1 LRSVLQFG
9 ESVIE
14 MTTVPTARSQ
24 LSELY
29 VRESAAIEQEFS
41 ATGDGRAALARR
53 TALVDAIVQRLWN
66 EIIVGSNPGSNAGSS
81 ASPTTVDPDGPKNF
95 ALVATGGFGR
105 GWLFPHSD
113 IDLLFLHAGNSSESE
128 FKDPIRRFSQ
138 ELWDLRLKLSPATRN
153 LAECERL
160 DPNNVEF
167 AISLLDCR
175 YLAGD
180 RELFSRLRE
189 KAVPRLVARDYQ
201 NLIQNLAE
209 ITRARHH
216 KFGNTVF
223 HLEPNVKDGPG
234 GLRDY
239 NVANWLALISAMEKL
254 KVWPDEKTLLPVSSR
269 RAFDAALDF
278 QMSVRCFLHFRY
290 GRHDNTLI
298 WEAQDEAAA
307 RKIGASIGANDAE
320 IANTADWMR
329 IYFGHVRSVHRVCM
343 QLLEEIPAAWSSL
356 YRQFQGWR
364 SKVSSA
370 DFSVVDGLIF
380 LQQPAGLRDPEIL
393 LRLFHFMAEHGLK
406 LSTTTEYKVEQ
417 ALPALAAT
425 PPRGAELWLYL
436 QETLVQPHAADA
448 LRAMNALRLLALLL
462 PELKGIEALV
472 IRDFYHRYTVDEHSF
487 LAIENLHRL
496 KESKS
501 EWDQRFAELQSEL
514 EQPELLYLALL
525 LHDSGKAVPSENHVE
540 LSLQLTDSCAERLD
554 LDPVDRDTLRYLV
567 ASHLEMAAATR
578 RDVFDPANVKSFAEK
593 VGVPERLKMLCL
605 MTYADIKAVNPEAM
619 TPWKAD
625 NLWQLYIAC
634 ANYLSR
640 SADERVHTADDGSSV
655 APSSVAPSSLASSN
669 LAHLRSLAPVAGK
682 KINIF
687 LEGLPQR
694 YLRIHGATDVLAH
707 AEMATRL
714 GQDGVQLNLKQV
726 RHWYELTLITTD
738 RPFLF
743 ASVSGTLAAWG
754 MNIVKA
760 NAFSNAAG
768 IVVDTFYF
776 TDRFRTLEMN
786 LQEWERLKKSIAA
799 VVKGEADVA
808 RMLRDRLKSEKGNA
822 TKVKIATQIEFDD
835 GCSASST
842 LVQVLTQDRPG
853 LLYRMCSLISKHE
866 CNIEIAL
873 IETEGQMAIDIL
885 YLTSGGA
892 KLSAARQSA
901 LGQAL
906 RDELAAK

>member
-1 LRSVLQFG
+1 MTVVASVRGELRDIYL
-9 ESVIE
+9 
-14 MTTVPTARSQ
+14 
-24 LSELY
+24 
-29 VRESAAIEQEFS
+29 RESAALEQEFS
-41 ATGDGRAALARR
+41 LTGEGRVALARR
-53 TALVDAIVQRLWN
+53 TALVDLIVQRLWT
-66 EIIVGSNPGSNAGSS
+66 EIFVSGNPVSPVSNSNSYS
-81 ASPTTVDPDGPKNF
+81 ADGPKNF

-113 IDLLFLHAGNSSESE
+113 IDLLFLHATPNTENE
-128 FKDPIRRFSQ
+128 FKDPIRLFSQ

-180 RELFSRLRE
+180 RELFSKLRE
-189 KAVPRLVARDYQ
+189 KVIPRMVGRECH
-201 NLIQNLAE
+201 NLIQNLGE

-216 KFGNTVF
+216 KFANTVF

-239 NVANWLALISAMEKL
+239 NVTHWLALISAMEKL
-254 KVWPDEKTLLPVSSR
+254 KVWPDANALLPVSSR
-269 RAFDAALDF
+269 RALDAALDF
-278 QMSVRCFLHFRY
+278 QMSARCFLHFRH
-290 GRHDNTLI
+290 GRHDNTLT

-307 RKIGASIGANDAE
+307 RKIGASETE
-320 IANTADWMR
+320 ITNAADWMR
-329 IYFGHVRSVHRVCM
+329 VYFGHVRGVHRVCN

-364 SKVSSA
+364 SRVPSD
-370 DFSVVDGLIF
+370 DFSVVDGFIF
-380 LQQPAGLRDPEIL
+380 LQQPGGLRDPEIL

-425 PPRGAELWLYL
+425 PPRGSELWLYL

-448 LRAMNALRLLALLL
+448 LRAMNSLRLLALLL

-472 IRDFYHRYTVDEHSF
+472 VRDFYHRYTVDEHSF

-501 EWDQRFAELQSEL
+501 EWDRRFGGLLGEL
-514 EQPELLYLALL
+514 EQPELLHLALL
-525 LHDSGKAVPSENHVE
+525 LHDSGKAVPGVNHVE
-540 LSLQLTDSCAERLD
+540 VSLQLTDSCVSRLD
-554 LDPVDRDTLRYLV
+554 LDSADRETVRYLV
-567 ASHLEMAAATR
+567 ASHLEMSAAMR
-578 RDVFDPANVKSFAEK
+578 RDIFDPANVKSFAEK
-593 VGVPERLKMLCL
+593 VGAPERLKMLCL

-640 SADERVHTADDGSSV
+640 SADERVHTVNDAGLESSTMG
-655 APSSVAPSSLASSN
+655 PSN

-682 KINIF
+682 KINVF

-707 AEMATRL
+707 AEMAARL
-714 GQDGVQLNLKQV
+714 GQDGVQLNLKQI
-726 RHWYELTLITTD
+726 RHWYELTLVTTD

-743 ASVSGTLAAWG
+743 ASVSGALAAWG

-768 IVVDTFYF
+768 MVVDTFYF

-786 LQEWERLKKSIAA
+786 LQEWDRLKKTIAS
-799 VVKGEADVA
+799 VVKNEADVG
-808 RMLRDRLKSEKGNA
+808 RMLRDRLKSEKPDSS
-822 TKVKIATQIEFDD
+822 KVKVPTQIEFDD
-835 GCSASST
+835 NCSAHST
-842 LVQVLTQDRPG
+842 LVQVLTQDRSG
-853 LLYRMCSLISKHE
+853 LLYRMCSVFSENE

-873 IETEGQMAIDIL
+873 IETEGQMAIDVF
-885 YLTSGGA
+885 YLTSHGK
-892 KLSAARQSA
+892 KLETHRRTTLAT
-901 LGQAL
+901 AL
-906 RDELAAK
+906 REALAP